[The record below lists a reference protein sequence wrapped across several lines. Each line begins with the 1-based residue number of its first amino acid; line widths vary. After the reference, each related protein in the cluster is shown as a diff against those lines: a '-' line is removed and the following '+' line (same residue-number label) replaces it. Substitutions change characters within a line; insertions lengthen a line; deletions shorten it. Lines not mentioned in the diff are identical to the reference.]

1 MGSQGEIN
9 GPSGSNSKLDDV
21 PLSHSATTLAAVD
34 SEAGV
39 KEGSFNV
46 TDNDKG
52 ATPAI
57 AFPEGGARGWATAAG
72 AAGVLFC
79 TFGYINTFGFYQ
91 EYYQRHQLSGETPS
105 AISWIGSVQ
114 GFFIFSGSLVGGPL
128 FDRYGEKVLWPPA
141 FVCVLSV
148 FMTSISTKYWHFILA
163 QGVLGGISMGM
174 TMAPAMAAVPQYFN
188 KKRSA
193 AMGATVAG
201 SSVGGIILPIMLGKM
216 LNGNGLSFGW
226 AVRVVAFLMFAILSV
241 SCLCIKARLPPRNGT
256 FLLPSAFK
264 DLQYVA
270 VVAAGFL
277 MIFGF
282 FGPFFYL
289 PVYAVQQGMSKL
301 LASYVLS
308 ILNAASFFGRVV
320 PGIMADRV
328 GRYNT
333 LFVAAIASG
342 VLIFCWPLI
351 TTNAGIIVFAALFG
365 FFSGTIIS
373 GIMVCLASCAGDP
386 RAIGTYIGM
395 GLTLG
400 GVAVLIGPPINGA
413 LLTEYSGFHEISWLM
428 GTVTMAGAMSVVLA
442 KWLSGGGIF
451 AKL

>member
-1 MGSQGEIN
+1 MASQRETDRPGRSSPKPE
-9 GPSGSNSKLDDV
+9 DV
-21 PLSHSATTLAAVD
+21 PSHSASTLAAID
-34 SEAGV
+34 TEAGAI
-39 KEGSFNV
+39 EGSFNAAD
-46 TDNDKG
+46 DNKG
-52 ATPAI
+52 TAPPMT
-57 AFPEGGARGWATAAG
+57 FPEGGARGWTTTAG

-91 EYYQRHQLSGETPS
+91 EYYQSHQLSGETPS
-105 AISWIGSVQ
+105 AISWIGSLQ

-141 FVCVLSV
+141 LIYVFSI

-163 QGVLGGISMGM
+163 QGILGGMSMGM
-174 TMAPAMAAVPQYFN
+174 TMAPAMAAVPQYFQ
-188 KKRSA
+188 KKRGA
-193 AMGATVAG
+193 AMGATIAG
-201 SSVGGIILPIMLGKM
+201 SSVGGVILPIMLGKM
-216 LNGNGLSFGW
+216 LNGNALSFGW
-226 AVRVVAFLMFAILSV
+226 AVRVVGFLMLAILSM
-241 SCLCIKARLPPRNGT
+241 SCLFIKARLPPRKGT
-256 FLLPSAFK
+256 FFLPGAFK
-264 DLQYVA
+264 NLEYVA

-277 MIFGF
+277 MVFGF
-282 FGPFFYL
+282 FGPFIYL

-320 PGIMADRV
+320 PGIMADKV

-342 VLIFCWPLI
+342 ILIFCWPLI
-351 TTNAGIIVFAALFG
+351 TTNAGIIVFAVLFG

-373 GIMVCLASCAGDP
+373 GIMVCLASCARDP
-386 RAIGTYIGM
+386 REIGTYIGM

-428 GTVTMAGAMSVVLA
+428 GAVTMAGAVSVVLA

>member
-1 MGSQGEIN
+1 
-9 GPSGSNSKLDDV
+9 
-21 PLSHSATTLAAVD
+21 
-34 SEAGV
+34 
-39 KEGSFNV
+39 
-46 TDNDKG
+46 
-52 ATPAI
+52 
-57 AFPEGGARGWATAAG
+57 
-72 AAGVLFC
+72 
-79 TFGYINTFGFYQ
+79 
-91 EYYQRHQLSGETPS
+91 
-105 AISWIGSVQ
+105 
-114 GFFIFSGSLVGGPL
+114 
-128 FDRYGEKVLWPPA
+128 
-141 FVCVLSV
+141 
-148 FMTSISTKYWHFILA
+148 MTSISTKYWHFILA

-188 KKRSA
+188 KKRGA
-193 AMGATVAG
+193 AMGATIAG
-201 SSVGGIILPIMLGKM
+201 SSVGGVILPIMLGKM
-216 LNGNGLSFGW
+216 LNGNALSFGW
-226 AVRVVAFLMFAILSV
+226 AVRVVGFLMLAILGM
-241 SCLCIKARLPPRNGT
+241 SCLFIKARLPPRKGT
-256 FLLPSAFK
+256 FFLPSAFK

-277 MIFGF
+277 MVFGF
-282 FGPFFYL
+282 FGPFIYL
-289 PVYAVQQGMSKL
+289 PVYAVQQGMSNL

-342 VLIFCWPLI
+342 ILIFCWPLI
-351 TTNAGIIVFAALFG
+351 TTNAGIIVFAILFG

-373 GIMVCLASCAGDP
+373 GIMVCLASCARDP

-400 GVAVLIGPPINGA
+400 GVAVLVGPPINGA
-413 LLTEYSGFHEISWLM
+413 LLAEYSGFHEISWLM
-428 GTVTMAGAMSVVLA
+428 GTMTLAGAVTVVLA